1 MIVDRQVEQQEL
13 RALLSEGEPRLALLY
28 GRRRVG
34 KTFLLTSTWPAE
46 RTFYW
51 TASATTAAQNREQL
65 VRDVAQWSR
74 TPVSVD
80 DYPTWRTVFRLL
92 LDLRAPHPLV
102 IVLDEFQYLGDDSK
116 DLAGVASE
124 LNAAWEQR
132 RPVRPL
138 VFVISGSAVRTLE
151 ALDGGGA
158 PLHGRFAWKAE
169 LRPFD
174 YWYAAQMAS
183 FRSLRDRARAYGI
196 FGGTPRYLASVK
208 PSRPLAESATSLMLA
223 PRGEVRGLVETAI
236 LQEQGLRDVKKY
248 QAILRAIGA
257 GSTELNEIGQR
268 AGLPGDTTLRDK
280 IERLVALGYV
290 GQDRNIG
297 AGSTV
302 PFRYRIADPAFA
314 FYYEFVAQHEAA
326 LERSDPARLW
336 RQVIEP
342 RLDDYMGHAFERIAT
357 EAYMRL
363 GPRLR
368 LPIPREWGRWEG
380 KDREGKSLEMD
391 IVAPLTDGR
400 VLTGGVK
407 WNRKSLDREW
417 HFHHM
422 EMLDRL
428 ALSGVKWAHAARRS
442 DAPLL
447 YVAAGGFSKAFVSA
461 ARASRDEVYLWT
473 LADLYKPAGARQQRA
488 IFRM

>member
-1 MIVDRQVEQQEL
+1 MTTVIDRQQEYQEL
-13 RALLSEGEPRLALLY
+13 RALLDEGAPRLALLY

-34 KTFLLTSTWPAE
+34 KTFLLTHTWPAE

-65 VRDVAQWSR
+65 LRDIAQWSGQ
-74 TPVSVD
+74 SLQLE

-92 LDLRAPHPLV
+92 LDLRAPAPIV
-102 IVLDEFQYLGDDSK
+102 IVLDEFQYLGDDPS

-132 RPVRPL
+132 RPARPL

-169 LRPFD
+169 LKPFD
-174 YWYAAQMAS
+174 YWHAAQMAS

-196 FGGTPRYLASVK
+196 FGGTPRYLAAVK
-208 PSRPLAESATSLMLA
+208 PSRSLQQNGAGLVLA

-236 LQEQGLRDVKKY
+236 LQEQGLRDVQKY
-248 QAILRAIGA
+248 QAILRAIG
-257 GSTELNEIGQR
+257 GGGTELNEIGQR
-268 AGLPGDTTLRDK
+268 SGLPGDTTLRDK

-290 GQDRNIG
+290 RQERNVG
-297 AGSTV
+297 AGPTV
-302 PFRYRIADPAFA
+302 PYRYRIQDPAFA
-314 FYYEFVAQHEAA
+314 FYYEFVAPNEAA
-326 LERSDPARLW
+326 LERSDANRFW
-336 RQVIEP
+336 REMVAP
-342 RLDDYMGHAFERIAT
+342 RLDDYMGHAFERVAG
-357 EAYMRL
+357 EAYTRL
-363 GPRLR
+363 GPKRK
-368 LPIPREWGRWEG
+368 LPIAREWGRWEG
-380 KDREGKSLEMD
+380 KDRAGQSLEID

-407 WNRKSLDREW
+407 WNNRPLDRQW
-417 HFHHM
+417 HVRHL

-428 ALSGVKWAHAARRS
+428 AQSGVKWAHDAKRS
-442 DAPLL
+442 EAPLL
-447 YVAAGGFSKAFVSA
+447 YVAAGGFAKDFVNA
-461 ARASRDEVYLWT
+461 ARASRDEVHLWT
-473 LADLYKPAGARQQRA
+473 LDDLYKGRVTR
-488 IFRM
+488 